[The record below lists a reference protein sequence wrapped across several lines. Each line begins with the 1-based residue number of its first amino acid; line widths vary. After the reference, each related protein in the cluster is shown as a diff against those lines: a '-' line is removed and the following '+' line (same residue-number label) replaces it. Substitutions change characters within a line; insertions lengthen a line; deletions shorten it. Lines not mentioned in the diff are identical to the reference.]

1 MAERM
6 NGIRMNKYLA
16 QCGICSRRDA
26 DLLIQAGR
34 VCVNGRLAQNGDRIT
49 REDQILVDGKV
60 VDGSCCFERSNT
72 VVLAYYKP
80 VGVVCTERDEHAQRK
95 VTDEINYAT
104 RVTYGGR
111 LDKDSEGLL
120 LMTNDGDLINHMMRG
135 ANLHEKE
142 YVVKLDRRIKDVDII
157 KLRNGI
163 YLKELKQTTR
173 PCKVDKIGPY
183 TIKIVLTQ
191 GLNRQIRRMCQTLHY
206 KVVSL
211 KRIRVMSVELGNLK
225 PGEYREL
232 SKEEIEELWSDDRH
246 DRRE

>member
-6 NGIRMNKYLA
+6 NAIRINKYLA

-26 DLLIQAGR
+26 DQLIQAGR
-34 VCVNGRLAQNGDRIT
+34 VSMNGIPAQNGDRIT
-49 REDQILVDGKV
+49 REDQVLVDGKL
-60 VDGSCCFERSNT
+60 VDGSCCFEKSNT

-80 VGVVCTERDEHAQRK
+80 IGVVCTERDEHAKKK
-95 VTDEINYAT
+95 VTDEIQYT
-104 RVTYGGR
+104 VRVTYAGR

-120 LMTNDGDLINHMMRG
+120 LLTNDGDLINHMMRG

-142 YVVKLDRRIKDVDII
+142 YVVKLDRRIKDEDLN

-191 GLNRQIRRMCQTLHY
+191 GLNRQIRRMCQALHY

>member
-1 MAERM
+1 M
-6 NGIRMNKYLA
+6 
-16 QCGICSRRDA
+16 
-26 DLLIQAGR
+26 LL
-34 VCVNGRLAQNGDRIT
+34 
-49 REDQILVDGKV
+49 
-60 VDGSCCFERSNT
+60 
-72 VVLAYYKP
+72 
-80 VGVVCTERDEHAQRK
+80 
-95 VTDEINYAT
+95 
-104 RVTYGGR
+104 
-111 LDKDSEGLL
+111 
-120 LMTNDGDLINHMMRG
+120 TNDGDLINHMMRG

-142 YVVKLDRRIKDVDII
+142 YVVKLDRRIKDEDLN

-191 GLNRQIRRMCQTLHY
+191 GLNRQIRRMCQALHY